1 MPAGLRAR
9 CLPLVP
15 QTTLNQSIRA
25 TGVGLHSGDDV
36 VLTLQPAPADTGI
49 VFIRTD
55 LAEKPHIKA
64 APDHVVDTQLAT
76 TIGDGQARIATIE
89 HLMAALSSLGVDNV
103 VVGVDAPE
111 LPIMDGSSAPFNY
124 LIRAAGIQTLAAPR
138 RYIRMLETVTVREGD
153 IEASLSPYDGFR
165 VSYKLHYE
173 HPVFEEHN
181 RRLSVDL
188 TAERFESDIGQAR
201 TFGFLAEIEMLKS
214 MDLARGGSLENAV
227 VVDDSRILN
236 DEGLRVQDEFV
247 KHKILD
253 AIGDLYTL
261 GHPII
266 GAFSGIKSGHSTN
279 NRLVRKLLASPHAF
293 EIVTDWASVD
303 EPREL
308 RV

>member
-1 MPAGLRAR
+1 M
-9 CLPLVP
+9 
-15 QTTLNQSIRA
+15 
-25 TGVGLHSGDDV
+25 
-36 VLTLQPAPADTGI
+36 QPAAADTGV
-49 VFIRTD
+49 VFVRTD
-55 LAEKPHIKA
+55 LAGKPRIKA
-64 APDHVVDTQLAT
+64 TPHQVVDTQLAT
-76 TIGDGQARIATIE
+76 TIGDDQARIATIE

-124 LIRAAGIQTLAAPR
+124 LIRAAGIQTLQAPR
-138 RYIRMLETVTVREGD
+138 RYIRMLEPVTVREGD
-153 IEASLSPYDGFR
+153 IEATLSPFDGFR

-188 TAERFESDIGQAR
+188 SAERFESDIGQAR

-236 DEGLRVQDEFV
+236 DEGLRVPDEFV

-266 GAFSGIKSGHSTN
+266 GAFSGVKSGHSTN
-279 NRLVRKLLASPHAF
+279 NRLVRELLANPHAY
-293 EIVTDWASVD
+293 EVVTDWVNVGQPVEA
-303 EPREL
+303 RI
-308 RV
+308 